1 MDPIA
6 LTGLIIA
13 LIALVIALFQLLQQ
27 LLATADG
34 FRNCQGPIMGPWA
47 ALTERHFLKREF
59 RYETLFSVP
68 YISMG
73 WCHHD
78 AEQFCVVGG
87 DYSRKKTLCEL
98 QQPQWK
104 ELNVAGETVRWIFF
118 LDELHRL
125 GANYPGALCCSWRC
139 DGGNSISVPC
149 LRALRRS
156 WDLTSPDVIK
166 PLAGLFAVF
175 RGCDDG

>member
-34 FRNCQGPIMGPWA
+34 FRSCQGPIMGPWA

-59 RYETLFSVP
+59 RYETLLSVP

-73 WCHHD
+73 
-78 AEQFCVVGG
+78 
-87 DYSRKKTLCEL
+87 
-98 QQPQWK
+98 
-104 ELNVAGETVRWIFF
+104 
-118 LDELHRL
+118 
-125 GANYPGALCCSWRC
+125 
-139 DGGNSISVPC
+139 C
-149 LRALRRS
+149 LPPRRRAVLRRRR
-156 WDLTSPDVIK
+156 
-166 PLAGLFAVF
+166 GLFEEKDAV
-175 RGCDDG
+175 